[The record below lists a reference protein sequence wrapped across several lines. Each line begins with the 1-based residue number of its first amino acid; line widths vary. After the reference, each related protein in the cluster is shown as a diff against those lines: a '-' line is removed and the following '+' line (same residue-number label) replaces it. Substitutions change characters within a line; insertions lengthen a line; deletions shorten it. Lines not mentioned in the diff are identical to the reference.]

1 MNETQLRELNP
12 ESHLRAVAIPPVHQS
27 ARISMLSVRLVKAR
41 QRPLSQSMTALNAA
55 VSSGEPQQLNP
66 WDPRV
71 PRPPQNTEA

>member
-1 MNETQLRELNP
+1 
-12 ESHLRAVAIPPVHQS
+12 
-27 ARISMLSVRLVKAR
+27 MLSVRLVKAR